1 MFEEEIKF
9 LQEIEE
15 PNNDQ
20 NKRDK
25 LNDEQIIQLQNEFSG
40 LPEDYLAYLR
50 EIGWGSFRQ
59 CQFGVFQCCYFEDLY
74 DIGVE
79 FEEKRYIAFGHN
91 FSVDTSVF
99 DAKDNFEVY
108 DFWHDC
114 LEFYK
119 ADMTFKQYIRR
130 CMLMSE

>member
-40 LPEDYLAYLR
+40 LPE
-50 EIGWGSFRQ
+50 IS
-59 CQFGVFQCCYFEDLY
+59 
-74 DIGVE
+74 
-79 FEEKRYIAFGHN
+79 
-91 FSVDTSVF
+91 S
-99 DAKDNFEVY
+99 
-108 DFWHDC
+108 
-114 LEFYK
+114 
-119 ADMTFKQYIRR
+119 
-130 CMLMSE
+130 